1 MRFDREGEW
10 AYHTNSNPTA
20 NTDANADNGDRWA
33 SEYGFLQG
41 VGEDAG
47 ETVLMVSSGAPAAAP
62 AATTPSQAAT
72 SAGSSNILDSITRSL
87 TSLVP
92 VAANVYAQ
100 KKLIELNQQRSMMGQ
115 PLLTA
120 AEFQALQ
127 PTANVVVGPNETAK
141 KVMIYG
147 GLALLG
153 VLGLR
158 AAKII

>member
-1 MRFDREGEW
+1 MKFKREGAW
-10 AYHTNSNPTA
+10 AYSTNSNPLA
-20 NTDANADNGDRWA
+20 ITDEDADNPNRWS
-33 SEYGFLQG
+33 SEYGYLHG

-47 ETVLMVSSGAPAAAP
+47 ETILMTSGG
-62 AATTPSQAAT
+62 SQASTPAQGA
-72 SAGSSNILDSITRSL
+72 SGSSLLDSITKGL

-92 VAANVYAQ
+92 IAASVYQQ

-120 AEFQALQ
+120 AEFQSLM
-127 PTANVVVGPNETAK
+127 PTAQVQVGPNETAK